1 MSPGDPL
8 ANKVRAAVQD
18 ILDAEGDGF
27 MAAQFVICMGLE
39 RFDAAGRI
47 ESMPWIWAPA
57 EQAEWMT
64 NGLLESALDLY
75 AGAPAIEED

>member
-1 MSPGDPL
+1 MAEPL
-8 ANKVRAAVQD
+8 ADKVRAAVQA

-39 RFDAAGRI
+39 RFDSAGRI
-47 ESMPWIWAPA
+47 ESVPWIWAPS

-64 NGLLESALDLY
+64 NGLLESALDLF
-75 AGAPAIEED
+75 ASAPAIDED

>member
-1 MSPGDPL
+1 MPDSL
-8 ANKVRAAVQD
+8 ADKVRAAVQS

-39 RFDAAGRI
+39 RFDSAGRI

-64 NGLLESALDLY
+64 NGLLETALELY
-75 AGAPAIEED
+75 AAAPVIDED

>member
-1 MSPGDPL
+1 MAEPL
-8 ANKVRAAVQD
+8 ADKVRAAVQA

-39 RFDAAGRI
+39 RFDSAGQI
-47 ESMPWIWAPA
+47 ESTPWIWAPP

-64 NGLLESALDLY
+64 NGLLESALDLF
-75 AGAPAIEED
+75 ASAPAIDED